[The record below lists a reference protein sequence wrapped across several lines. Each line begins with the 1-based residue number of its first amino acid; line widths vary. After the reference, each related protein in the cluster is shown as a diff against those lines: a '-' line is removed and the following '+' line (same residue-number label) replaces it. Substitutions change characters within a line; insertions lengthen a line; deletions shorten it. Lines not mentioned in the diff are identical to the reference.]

1 MKCEKHIN
9 INSARVQEEEKEN
22 EPEKYL
28 KVEWR
33 IFQYWQNTM
42 PKIQNHYEG

>member
-1 MKCEKHIN
+1 MKGKKKRLKHKRSKTYMKCEKHIN

-28 KVEWR
+28 KV
-33 IFQYWQNTM
+33 
-42 PKIQNHYEG
+42 K